1 MTRMMIPLRLGT
13 RCLLLA
19 GAALA
24 AACGGSGGS
33 GATATATPT
42 ATASPEATGP
52 LDGTWT
58 TVFSGTE
65 QAVGAPL
72 PAGTWTLKFSA
83 GGYKSSLFD
92 PNGAI
97 FGTETAQSVTATTL
111 VLPADPRCV
120 GQVQATTGTYTY
132 AISGSQLTF
141 TEVSDSCGNRALNLT
156 AHPWSKH

>member
-1 MTRMMIPLRLGT
+1 MTRVMIPPRLGA

-24 AACGGSGGS
+24 AGCGGSGGN

-42 ATASPEATGP
+42 ATASPQATGP

-58 TVFSGTE
+58 SLFSGTE
-65 QAVGAPL
+65 QAVGRPL

-83 GGYKSSLFD
+83 AGYKSLLFD
-92 PNGAI
+92 PNGAV
-97 FGTETAQSVTATTL
+97 FGGATAQTVTATTL
-111 VLPADPRCV
+111 VLPADPHCV

-132 AISGSQLTF
+132 VISGSQLTF

-156 AHPWSKH
+156 AHPWTKH

>member
-1 MTRMMIPLRLGT
+1 MTRLMIPPQLGM

-24 AACGGSGGS
+24 TACGGS
-33 GATATATPT
+33 ATATATPT
-42 ATASPEATGP
+42 EAPSATASPEATGP

-65 QAVGAPL
+65 QAVGRPL

-83 GGYKSSLFD
+83 GGYKAMLFD

-97 FGTETAQSVTATTL
+97 FSTATAQSVTATTL
-111 VLPADPRCV
+111 VLPADPHCV
-120 GQVQATTGTYTY
+120 GQVQATTGTYTFV
-132 AISGSQLTF
+132 ISGSQLAF

-156 AHPWSKH
+156 AHPWTKH

>member
-1 MTRMMIPLRLGT
+1 MTRVMIAPRLGT

-19 GAALA
+19 GAAVA
-24 AACGGSGGS
+24 AACGGSGGR
-33 GATATATPT
+33 GVTATATP
-42 ATASPEATGP
+42 AAASPEATGP

-72 PAGTWTLKFSA
+72 PVGTWTLKFSA
-83 GGYKSSLFD
+83 AGYKQLLFD
-92 PNGAI
+92 PSGAV
-97 FGTETAQSVTATTL
+97 FSAATAQTVTATTV
-111 VLPADPRCV
+111 VLPADPHCV

-132 AISGSQLTF
+132 VISGSQLTF

-156 AHPWSKH
+156 AHPWIKQ

>member
-1 MTRMMIPLRLGT
+1 MTRMMIRPQPAT

-19 GAALA
+19 GASFA
-24 AACGGSGGS
+24 AACGGSS
-33 GATATATPT
+33 TATATPA
-42 ATASPEATGP
+42 ATAIPEATSP

-83 GGYKSSLFD
+83 GGYKSLLFD
-92 PNGAI
+92 PNGAV
-97 FGTETAQSVTATTL
+97 FSGATAQTVTATML
-111 VLPADPRCV
+111 VLPADPHCV

-132 AISGSQLTF
+132 VITGSQLTF
-141 TEVSDSCGNRALNLT
+141 TEVSDSCGNRALNMT
-156 AHPWSKH
+156 AHPWTKH